1 MADIKPSYVGS
12 EKLVTSDILF
22 QNMKNFDKR
31 REEKVRE
38 KLWIEEHYK
47 FNVDGTGAV
56 TIVTDGTAALPTDV
70 ELSVVQA
77 KVLKDDPHTPYVV
90 GETVD
95 LIPEKEIYMKETDLQ
110 IEDSLLDLSEFDNVT
125 P

>member
-38 KLWIEEHYK
+38 KLWIKEHY
-47 FNVDGTGAV
+47 
-56 TIVTDGTAALPTDV
+56 
-70 ELSVVQA
+70 
-77 KVLKDDPHTPYVV
+77 
-90 GETVD
+90 
-95 LIPEKEIYMKETDLQ
+95 
-110 IEDSLLDLSEFDNVT
+110 EFQ
-125 P
+125 

>member
-38 KLWIEEHYK
+38 KLWIEEHYE
-47 FNVDGTGAV
+47 FNADGTGAF
-56 TIVTDGTAALPTDV
+56 TIVTEGTASLPTDV

-95 LIPEKEIYMKETDLQ
+95 LIPEKEIYMKETDLAKE
-110 IEDSLLDLSEFDNVT
+110 EDLLDFDVLL

>member
-1 MADIKPSYVGS
+1 MADIKPTYKGS
-12 EKLVTSDILF
+12 EKLITSDILF

-38 KLWIEEHYK
+38 KLYVEEHYE
-47 FNVDGTGAV
+47 FNADGTGAF
-56 TIVTDGTAALPTDV
+56 TIVTDGTATLPTDV

-77 KVLKDDPHTPYVV
+77 KVLEDDPHTPYVV

-95 LIPEKEIYMKETDLQ
+95 LIPEKEKYLKEADLQ
-110 IEDSLLDLSEFDNVT
+110 IEESLLDLDTFDL

>member
-38 KLWIEEHYK
+38 KLWIKEHYE
-47 FNVDGTGAV
+47 FNADGTGAF
-56 TIVTDGTAALPTDV
+56 TIVTDGTATLPTDV

-77 KVLKDDPHTPYVV
+77 KVLKDDPHTPYAV

-95 LIPEKEIYMKETDLQ
+95 LIPEKEIYMKETDLAKE
-110 IEDSLLDLSEFDNVT
+110 EDLLDFDVLL